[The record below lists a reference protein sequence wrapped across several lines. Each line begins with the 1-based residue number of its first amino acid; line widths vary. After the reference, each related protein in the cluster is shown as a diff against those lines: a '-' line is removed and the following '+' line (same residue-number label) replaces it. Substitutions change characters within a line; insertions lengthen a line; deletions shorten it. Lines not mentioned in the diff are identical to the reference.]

1 MAFIENEFHLT
12 IRDINDKTELTNK
25 AILSFFEDIGGY
37 HSDLAGY
44 GLKDIERTKL
54 SWVLLHWKV
63 KVLKRIKYGECPTLK
78 VKTWSRGIKRACCI
92 RDYEIYDS
100 NDELCVVATSKWTL
114 IHLEKGL
121 MKLTDEILDKYTTET
136 KTYFSDFDFKKL
148 QEPSN
153 FSNTY
158 TYTVSRR
165 DLDINNHM
173 HNLNYLDL
181 AYETLPEEIYKNCTF
196 NNFEIMY
203 KKEATLGDKLKCF
216 YSKIDNEHFVT
227 IKSEDESK
235 LHAIVKLY

>member
-63 KVLKRIKYGECPTLK
+63 QVLKRVKYGECPTLK
-78 VKTWSRGIKRACCI
+78 VKTWSRGSKLACCL

-100 NDELCVVATSKWTL
+100 NGELCVVATSKWAL

-148 QEPSN
+148 QEPTS

-158 TYTVSRR
+158 SYTVSRR

-181 AYETLPEEIYKNCTF
+181 AYETLPENVYKNNDF
-196 NNFEIMY
+196 KNFEIMY
-203 KKEATLGDKLKCF
+203 KNGAFLNSKLKCF
-216 YSKIDNEHFVT
+216 YSEVENKHFVT
-227 IKSEDESK
+227 IKSEDLK
-235 LHAIVKLY
+235 TLHCIIKLY